1 MTMTGQTHS
10 TQRFHITLTGKGAH
24 AARPH
29 EGIDVIV
36 IGSHIVSALYALPN
50 RHRQWTLGITRLTAG
65 NSWNVLP
72 QTAEIEGIVRSHDK
86 YTDTHITTLIAGIA
100 AGFGAET
107 HVNWQP
113 LSASEP
119 DALAWAQ

>member
-1 MTMTGQTHS
+1 MTMTEQHHS
-10 TQRFHITLTGKGAH
+10 AQRFHITITGKGAH

-36 IGSHIVSALYALPN
+36 IGSHIISALYALPGRSN
-50 RHRQWTLGITRLTAG
+50 TLALGITRLSAG

-72 QTAEIEGIVRSHDK
+72 QTAEIEGIVNSQTQQDPAQ
-86 YTDTHITTLIAGIA
+86 INALIAGIA

-107 HVNWQP
+107 AVNWQP
-113 LSASEP
+113 TGTSTA
-119 DALAWAQ
+119 